1 MPKDSLPSVSK
12 AITVGIANGARI
24 PREVDDIITYLLFVI
39 DAYNELSDGKIP
51 LETAEERA
59 LAFFQGLNEW
69 SYDD

>member
-12 AITVGIANGARI
+12 AITVGITDD

-59 LAFFQGLNEW
+59 LVFFQDIDEW
-69 SYDD
+69 RYDG

>member
-12 AITVGIANGARI
+12 AITVGITGV
-24 PREVDDIITYLLFVI
+24 PREVDDIITYLLCVI

-59 LAFFQGLNEW
+59 LVFFQNIDEW
-69 SYDD
+69 